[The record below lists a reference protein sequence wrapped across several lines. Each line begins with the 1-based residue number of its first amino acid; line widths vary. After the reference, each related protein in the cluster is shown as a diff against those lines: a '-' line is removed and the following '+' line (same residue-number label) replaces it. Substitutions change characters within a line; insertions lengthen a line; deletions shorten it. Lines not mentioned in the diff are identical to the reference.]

1 MNADFPEPVPLETK
15 VVRNGDES
23 QYELW
28 VGDALAG
35 VITFRLRPGRVVL
48 IHTEVDERFEG
59 QGLGSR
65 LVSGALDDLRA
76 QGLQVTPL
84 CPFAA
89 SYIEEHP
96 EYAELVSGGRPE

>member
-1 MNADFPEPVPLETK
+1 MNADFPDAVPPETR
-15 VVRNGDES
+15 VVRNDGES
-23 QYELW
+23 RYELR
-28 VGDALAG
+28 VGDALGG
-35 VITFRLRPGRVVL
+35 VINFRSRPGRVVL

-59 QGLGSR
+59 RGLGSR

-76 QGLQVTPL
+76 RGLQVTPL

-96 EYAELVSGGRPE
+96 EYADLVGAGPSG